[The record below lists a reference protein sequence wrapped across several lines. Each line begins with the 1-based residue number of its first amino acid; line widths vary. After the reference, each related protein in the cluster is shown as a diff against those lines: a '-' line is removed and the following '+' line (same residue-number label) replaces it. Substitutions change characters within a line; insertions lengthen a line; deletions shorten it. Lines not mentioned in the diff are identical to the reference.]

1 MIELVVESGQEP
13 ISLQRFLAE
22 KLARDHRLIR
32 QWIEAGQVKVDGQ
45 LVKATRRI
53 ASGQR
58 ITIDPPKP
66 SPHPAQPEN
75 LPLPIRYSDADLVV
89 VAKPA
94 GMASHPG
101 PGWWHGSCVNAL
113 LYAIADWPGIG
124 GVAGPGIVHRLDRDT
139 SGLLIFA
146 RSESAHRKL
155 LDDLQAHRI
164 RRRYLAWVVGELAGE
179 GSIDLPLGRDPDA
192 PQRMA
197 IRTDGKPALTHYR
210 VLSSQGGQ
218 SLLELELATGRQ
230 HQIRVH
236 LAQLGHP
243 IWGDPV
249 YGVAAA
255 FMALHAA
262 ELEFNHP
269 ISGEALSFR
278 EPPPAAWRVLGQIP
292 AWAKGL

>member
-1 MIELVVESGQEP
+1 MIELVVEAGQEP

-22 KLARDHRLIR
+22 RLARDHRLMR
-32 QWIEAGQVKVDGQ
+32 QWIESGRVWVDGQ
-45 LVKATRRI
+45 IIKATRRI
-53 ASGQR
+53 TSGQR

-66 SPHPAQPEN
+66 APHPAQPEN
-75 LPLPIRYSDADLVV
+75 LPLPIRYCDTDLVV
-89 VAKPA
+89 IAKPA

-101 PGWWHGSCVNAL
+101 PGWWQGSCVNAL
-113 LYAIADWPGIG
+113 LYAIQDWPGIG

-146 RSESAHRKL
+146 RSEAAHRKL

-164 RRRYLAWVVGELAGE
+164 RRRYLAWVSGDLAGE
-179 GSIDLPLGRDPDA
+179 GSIDLPLGRDPHS

-197 IRTDGKPALTHYR
+197 IRADGKPALTHYR
-210 VLSSQGGQ
+210 ALASQSEK
-218 SLLELELATGRQ
+218 SLLALELATGRQ

-243 IWGDPV
+243 VWGDPV
-249 YGVAAA
+249 YGTAEA

-262 ELEFNHP
+262 ELAFNHP
-269 ISGEALSFR
+269 LTGQALSFY
-278 EPPPAAWRVLGQIP
+278 EPPPEAWQGLGQIP
-292 AWAKGL
+292 AWSTGL